1 MAIRITME
9 LDYPTI
15 AEAFEK
21 NSNLSTLISSSKCL
35 EFSTKTEVASVLEFN
50 KIKNQKL
57 AEFLERF
64 EGQDVSAE
72 LSKTLDSM
80 AFEYVNDN
88 FYYHPL
94 AERMAKGE
102 TRIKLYKD

>member
-21 NSNLSTLISSSKCL
+21 NTQLSALIASSKCL
-35 EFSTKTEVASVLEFN
+35 EFSTKTEVASVLEFD

-57 AEFLERF
+57 AEFHERF
-64 EGQDVSAE
+64 KGEDIPVE
-72 LSKTLDSM
+72 LSKALNSM
-80 AFEYVNDN
+80 AFEYTNDN
-88 FYYHPL
+88 FYYHSIT
-94 AERMAKGE
+94 ERMQKGE
-102 TRIKLYKD
+102 TRIPL